1 MRRST
6 EKRSRSVPETFA
18 MTVTLVKWTVDEYH
32 RMIAAGIL
40 DKRRV
45 ELLKGEIV
53 EMSPEGEPHAY
64 FSSEA
69 GEYLTRLLGDRAMI
83 RQSKPITLPN
93 DSEPE
98 PDIAIVQRL
107 GREYLEHH
115 PYPENI
121 FWVIEYSDSSLD
133 KDLQTKSNVYAEVK
147 IPEYWVV
154 NLKRRQLVVFR
165 DPQDGE
171 YASKVTL
178 NGGTIYPL
186 AFLDVAVS
194 VDSIVSI

>member
-1 MRRST
+1 
-6 EKRSRSVPETFA
+6 

-40 DKRRV
+40 DEQRV

-69 GEYLTRLLGDRAMI
+69 GEFLDRFLGDQAMI
-83 RQSKPITLPN
+83 RHSKPITLPN
-93 DSEPE
+93 NSEPE

-115 PYPENI
+115 PYPNNI
-121 FWVIEYSDSSLD
+121 FWLIEYSDSSLD
-133 KDLQTKSNVYAEVK
+133 KDLQTKSKVYAEVG
-147 IPEYWVV
+147 ILEYWVV
-154 NLKRRQLVVFR
+154 NLRRRQLIVFR
-165 DPQDGE
+165 DSQDGE
-171 YASKVTL
+171 YASKSTFTL
-178 NGGTIYPL
+178 RSIYPL
-186 AFLDVAVS
+186 AFPDVAVS
-194 VDSIVSI
+194 VDAIVSM